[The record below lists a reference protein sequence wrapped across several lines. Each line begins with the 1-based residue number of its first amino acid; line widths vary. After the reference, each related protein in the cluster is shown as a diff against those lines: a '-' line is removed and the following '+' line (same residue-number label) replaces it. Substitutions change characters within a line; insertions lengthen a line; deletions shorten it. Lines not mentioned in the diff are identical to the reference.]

1 MIEARLTSE
10 FQVSALIRAANE
22 FGDSAMVIRKG
33 DLTAGEIFINAFIKG
48 ESQRFYAKSP
58 RSKDHIQWEERVLED
73 IDNKGFFSD
82 YIAKLVKRD
91 PDLWLIEL
99 NISDEQRL
107 IRILALND

>member
-1 MIEARLTSE
+1 M
-10 FQVSALIRAANE
+10 SALIRAANE

-33 DLTAGEIFINAFIKG
+33 DATSGEIFINAFIRG
-48 ESQRFYAKSP
+48 ENQRFFAKAPMFDGPS
-58 RSKDHIQWEERVLED
+58 RWQENILED
-73 IDNKGFFSD
+73 IDNKEFFSN

-107 IRILALND
+107 IRILELSD

>member
-1 MIEARLTSE
+1 MIEPRLTSE

-33 DLTAGEIFINAFIKG
+33 DVTSGEIFINAFIRG
-48 ESQRFYAKSP
+48 EFQRFYAKTPMFNGPS
-58 RSKDHIQWEERVLED
+58 QWEERVLED
-73 IDNKGFFSD
+73 IDNKEFFSN
-82 YIAKLVKRD
+82 YMAKLVQRD

-99 NISDEQRL
+99 NVSDEQRL